1 MTRLV
6 VAQLLTQTSFNPE
19 LSRCLLHQRV
29 LGIRSSAGSL
39 QQLAEAHW
47 HHRIRRQVAMLN

>member
-6 VAQLLTQTSFNPE
+6 EAQLRTQTSFSLG

-39 QQLAEAHW
+39 LQLAEA
-47 HHRIRRQVAMLN
+47 R